1 MHNIHP
7 FLWFEDQ
14 AEEAAKFYVSVFNNS
29 KILHIQ
35 RYTQGAPGPAGTV
48 MTVSFELD
56 GLQFIALNGG
66 PLFQFSEAISFVVSA
81 NDQAEVDRLWEALIA
96 DGGSPARCGWLKDKY
111 GLSWQIVPP
120 ILPKLLGDADGTK
133 AGRVMKAMLAMTKI
147 VIADLQSAYD
157 AA

>member
-1 MHNIHP
+1 MHNIQP
-7 FLWFEDQ
+7 FLWFDNE

-29 KILHIQ
+29 KILDIV
-35 RYTQGAPGPAGTV
+35 RYTAGAPQPAGTV

-56 GLQFIALNGG
+56 GLQFTALNGG

-81 NDQAEVDRLWEALIA
+81 NDQAEIDRLWDALIA
-96 DGGSPARCGWLKDKY
+96 DGGSPGRCGWLKDKY

-120 ILPKLLGDADGTK
+120 ILSKLIGDANGAK
-133 AGRVMKAMLAMTKI
+133 AGRVMRAMLAMKKI

-157 AA
+157 K